1 MPLVGKVRSDQLA
14 LQSLAQILSLLY
26 MKISVIQPDIVWEN
40 KSLNF
45 QNLFSLITPLY
56 NKTDIVIL
64 PEMFNTGFSM
74 NPTNLSEPPDGETFE
89 WMRCIAEKGNFG
101 LCGSYTVKENLNFFN
116 RWVFVSPEKAIW
128 DYDKRHLFS
137 MGGEDKLFAAG
148 RSKLIFSFR
157 GVKISPYICYDLRF
171 PVWSRNTEGSDLIIY
186 SANWPETRR
195 NVWTTLLKAR
205 AIENQCFVVGSN
217 RIGIDGEGI
226 RYCGDSMIINP
237 RGEIISS
244 AEDNGEC
251 LVSSE
256 ISITELNSF
265 RKKFP
270 VKKDADGFSINL

>member
-1 MPLVGKVRSDQLA
+1 
-14 LQSLAQILSLLY
+14 
-26 MKISVIQPDIVWEN
+26 MKISVIQPDIAWEN

-45 QNLFSLITPLY
+45 QNLSSLITPLY

-74 NPTNLSEPPDGETFE
+74 NPANLSEPPDGETFE

-137 MGGEDKLFAAG
+137 MGGEDKLFTAG

-205 AIENQCFVVGSN
+205 AIENQCFVAGSN
-217 RIGIDGEGI
+217 RIGIDGAGI
-226 RYCGDSMIINP
+226 RYCGDSLIINP
-237 RGEIISS
+237 KGEIISS
-244 AEDNGEC
+244 AENDEEC
-251 LVSSE
+251 SVSSE
-256 ISITELNSF
+256 ISIIDLNSF

-270 VKKDADGFSINL
+270 VKKDADEFTLDL